1 MAKQIK
7 TLLKIENK
15 SEAAEV
21 MDLLDELT
29 TDEKKEMLIFLQG
42 VKFAKGLDRG
52 AVPAAVPIA

>member
-29 TDEKKEMLIFLQG
+29 TDEKKEMLIFLQ
-42 VKFAKGLDRG
+42 KIFLCLD
-52 AVPAAVPIA
+52 